1 MTEHSFS
8 LAPFSDPDLP
18 EIKIAGRISR
28 EQNLLTVQYCLT
40 GNTEDILFPEA
51 APQPGRKDNLW
62 TATCFELFLAIQD
75 LPHYWE
81 FNLSPSG
88 DWNAYRMDAYRR
100 VGFREETRIRQ
111 LQLDAMRNSDSLSL
125 AGRVDLSPIVE
136 SGMPLQAGVT
146 GVVQARDGYLTYW
159 ALVHPGSQADFHAKE
174 SFTLLLEGSNRP

>member
-8 LAPFSDPDLP
+8 LVPFPDSKIP
-18 EIKIAGRISR
+18 EVQITGRIVR
-28 EQNLLTVQYCLT
+28 EENLLSIHYLLS
-40 GNTEDILFPEA
+40 GKIEDIFIAETVNL
-51 APQPGRKDNLW
+51 PGRRNELW
-62 TATCFELFLAIQD
+62 ATTCFEFFLGIPNEHA
-75 LPHYWE
+75 YWE